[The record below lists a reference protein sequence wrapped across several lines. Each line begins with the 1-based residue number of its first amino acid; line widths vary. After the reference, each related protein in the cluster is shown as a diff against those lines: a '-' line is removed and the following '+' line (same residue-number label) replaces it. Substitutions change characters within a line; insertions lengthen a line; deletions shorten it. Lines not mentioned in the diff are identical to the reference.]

1 MRTVTVQLGE
11 FGFWQML
18 RNTTPEM
25 AREVEGLGYGSVW
38 VGGSPKGDLR
48 QVEELIDATESLPV
62 VTGIVNMWREDATEV
77 AASYHRIASAHPDRF
92 VLGVGIGHPEATQ
105 EYRDPVDKIGEY
117 LDQLDAAG
125 VPREQMVLAALG
137 PKVLRIAA
145 DRTAGAHPYLTT
157 PRHHAYA
164 RQVIGEGPLLAP
176 DQKVVLDT
184 DPGHAREVGRSFV
197 ASYLS
202 RVNYRRNLMRE
213 GWAESDIAGG
223 GSDALIDAL
232 FLHGTAEEVAAGL
245 RARLDAG
252 ADHVG
257 VHVVGDDRMAGYRKL
272 AEVLI

>member
-1 MRTVTVQLGE
+1 MQLGE

-18 RNTTPEM
+18 RNTTPEI
-25 AREVEGLGYGSVW
+25 AREAESLGYGAVW

-48 QVEELIDATESLPV
+48 LVEELIDATASIPV

-77 AASYHRIASAHPDRF
+77 AASYHRIASSHPDRF

-125 VPREQMVLAALG
+125 VPRQRMVLAALG

-157 PRHHAYA
+157 PRHTAYA
-164 RQVIGEGPLLAP
+164 RQVMGDGPLLAP

-184 DPGHAREVGRSFV
+184 DPGRAREVGRSFV
-197 ASYLS
+197 ESYLG

-213 GWAESDIAGG
+213 GWAKSDIAGG

-245 RARLDAG
+245 RAHLDAG

-272 AEVLI
+272 AEVLN